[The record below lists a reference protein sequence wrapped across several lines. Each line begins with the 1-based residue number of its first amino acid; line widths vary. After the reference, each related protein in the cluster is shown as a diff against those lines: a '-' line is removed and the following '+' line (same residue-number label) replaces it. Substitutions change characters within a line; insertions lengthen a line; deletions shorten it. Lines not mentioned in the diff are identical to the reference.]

1 MSSEPP
7 LKPRKRD
14 ELERARRR
22 QPFQGKDRLRLVFM
36 AGGLLAAIV
45 IFVWLRFGLDKKGDP
60 DQVPEVDTQTQ
71 IGSDIQFPPVDLSIF
86 DDVRD
91 TSRTDRLLLES
102 GPFLE
107 LLKISRAL
115 LPGHLDALES
125 PRFPFENI
133 EQNAATLRGVP
144 FRERGKLIDLKIQQ
158 RVVDGP
164 EETWALVE
172 TDEGNR
178 YWYVTLKQPVELFGS
193 GGNFVVTDGFF
204 YKLYTHSTED
214 ERVMAPLMVGRE
226 IRPSVRLAEPAKS
239 LDLAVLADVR
249 DADFYENRPIE
260 DLGYWHLMNYV
271 ETLQFDA
278 ERIDKEFKQA
288 QPLSRSSL
296 QVILEDPSLK
306 RGRPFLIYG
315 RTVHAWNKAN
325 EENAT
330 RLPFSSH
337 SFLFKY
343 ELADQYLRLVAP
355 GKDSLNNLGL
365 GTEMLAYF
373 HKMWAYTD
381 SNGQERRVPV
391 FFVASFAKREIEKA
405 PLEGQI
411 VLAFIALFV
420 IMLLGFSYLIRRDR
434 KQAKVAA
441 QSLHALRQRIRERD
455 GRDPVKK

>member
-1 MSSEPP
+1 
-7 LKPRKRD
+7 
-14 ELERARRR
+14 
-22 QPFQGKDRLRLVFM
+22 M

-45 IFVWLRFGLDKKGDP
+45 IFVWLRIGLDKKGDP
-60 DQVPEVDTQTQ
+60 DKVPEVGTQTQ

-86 DDVRD
+86 EDVRD
-91 TSRTDRLLLES
+91 SSSTDRLLLES

-125 PRFPFENI
+125 PRIPFENI

-144 FRERGKLIDLKIQQ
+144 FRERGKLVDLKIQQ

-164 EETWALVE
+164 AETWALVE
-172 TDEGNR
+172 TDEGKR
-178 YWYVTLKQPVELFGS
+178 YWYVTLKEPQELFGS
-193 GGNFVVTDGFF
+193 GGNYVVTDGFF

-214 ERVMAPLMVGRE
+214 ERVTAPLMVGRE
-226 IRPSVRLAEPAKS
+226 LRPSVRKAEAAKAI
-239 LDLAVLADVR
+239 DLGVLADVR
-249 DADFYENRPIE
+249 DADFFEVRPIE
-260 DLGYWHLMNYV
+260 DLGYWHLMNFV
-271 ETLQFDA
+271 ETLQT
-278 ERIDKEFKQA
+278 EPVRIDTEFERA
-288 QPLSRSSL
+288 EPLSRSSL

-306 RGRPFLIYG
+306 RGRPYRIYG

-325 EENAT
+325 EENPT

-343 ELADQYLRLVAP
+343 ELGDQYLRLVAP
-355 GKDSLNNLGL
+355 GKDALNNLGL

-381 SNGQERRVPV
+381 GNGQERRVPV
-391 FFVASFAKREIEKA
+391 FFVASFTEREIEKA

-420 IMLLGFSYLIRRDR
+420 IMLIGFSYLIRRDR
-434 KQAKVAA
+434 KQAEAA
-441 QSLHALRQRIRERD
+441 AIGLRERRQRMREREQSK
-455 GRDPVKK
+455 R

>member
-14 ELERARRR
+14 ELERALRR
-22 QPFQGKDRLRLVFM
+22 QPFQGKEKLRLVFM

-45 IFVWLRFGLDKKGDP
+45 IFVWLRIGLDKKGDP
-60 DQVPEVDTQTQ
+60 DKVPEVGTQTQ

-86 DDVRD
+86 EDVRD
-91 TSRTDRLLLES
+91 SSSTDRLLLES

-125 PRFPFENI
+125 PRIPFENI

-144 FRERGKLIDLKIQQ
+144 FRERGKLVDLKIQQ

-164 EETWALVE
+164 AETWALVE
-172 TDEGNR
+172 TDEGKR
-178 YWYVTLKQPVELFGS
+178 YWYVTLKEPQELFGS
-193 GGNFVVTDGFF
+193 GGNYVVTDGFF

-214 ERVMAPLMVGRE
+214 ERVTAPLMVGRE
-226 IRPSVRLAEPAKS
+226 LRPSVRKAEAAKAI
-239 LDLAVLADVR
+239 DLGVLADVR
-249 DADFYENRPIE
+249 DADFFEVRPIE
-260 DLGYWHLMNYV
+260 DLGYWHLMNFV
-271 ETLQFDA
+271 ETLQT
-278 ERIDKEFKQA
+278 EPVRIDTEFERA
-288 QPLSRSSL
+288 EPLSRSSL

-306 RGRPFLIYG
+306 RGRPYRIYG

-325 EENAT
+325 EENPT

-343 ELADQYLRLVAP
+343 ELGDQYLRLVAP
-355 GKDSLNNLGL
+355 GKDALNNLGL

-381 SNGQERRVPV
+381 GNGQERRVPV
-391 FFVASFAKREIEKA
+391 FFVASFTEREIEKA

-420 IMLLGFSYLIRRDR
+420 IMLIGFSYLIRRDR
-434 KQAKVAA
+434 KQAEAA
-441 QSLHALRQRIRERD
+441 AIGLRERRQRMREREQSK
-455 GRDPVKK
+455 R

>member
-36 AGGLLAAIV
+36 AGGLLAAIA
-45 IFVWLRFGLDKKGDP
+45 IFIWLRMGLDKKGDP
-60 DQVPEVDTQTQ
+60 DKVPEVGTQTQ
-71 IGSDIQFPPVDLSIF
+71 IGSDIQFPPVDMSIF
-86 DDVRD
+86 EEVRD
-91 TSRTDRLLLES
+91 ASTTDRLLLES
-102 GPFLE
+102 GSFKQLLE
-107 LLKISRAL
+107 TSLGL

-133 EQNAATLRGVP
+133 EKNAATLRGVP
-144 FRERGKLIDLKIQQ
+144 FRERGKLVDLKIQQ

-164 EETWALVE
+164 TETWALVE
-172 TDEGNR
+172 TDEGKR
-178 YWYVTLKQPVELFGS
+178 YWYVTLKEPEELFGS
-193 GGNFVVTDGFF
+193 GGNYVVTDGFF

-214 ERVMAPLMVGRE
+214 ERVTAPLMVGRE
-226 IRPSVRLAEPAKS
+226 IRPSVRRAEPVKS
-239 LDLAVLADVR
+239 LNLGVLADVR
-249 DADFYENRPIE
+249 DAEFFEVHPIE
-260 DLGYWHLMNYV
+260 DSGYWHLMNFV
-271 ETLQFDA
+271 ETLQSDA
-278 ERIDKEFKQA
+278 PRIDTEFERA
-288 QPLSRSSL
+288 EPLSRSSL

-306 RGRPFLIYG
+306 RGRPYRIYG

-325 EENAT
+325 EENPT

-343 ELADQYLRLVAP
+343 ELGDQYLRLVAP
-355 GKDSLNNLGL
+355 GKDALNNLGL

-381 SNGQERRVPV
+381 GKGNERRVPV
-391 FFVASFAKREIEKA
+391 FFVASFTEREIEKA

-420 IMLLGFSYLIRRDR
+420 IMLFGFTYLIRRDR
-434 KQAKVAA
+434 KQAEAA
-441 QSLHALRQRIRERD
+441 AIGLQARRQRMRERD
-455 GRDPVKK
+455 KSKK